1 MLLGDNRL
9 PSRKYHNELNRLL
22 LGKTYDDVNA
32 AKDSAAPILGRGHRK
47 IGHDIATDLFLAV
60 AKNDPKAFVAAVLHD
75 NVDRAVSRLP
85 KDVRK
90 RFYD

>member
-1 MLLGDNRL
+1 MPGRKFHNEINRL
-9 PSRKYHNELNRLL
+9 F

-32 AKDSAAPILGRGHRK
+32 AKDSAAPILGRKHRK

-60 AKNDPKAFVAAVLHD
+60 AKNDPNAFVAAVLHD
-75 NVDRAVSRLP
+75 NFDRAVSRLP
-85 KDVRK
+85 KNIRK